1 MDAAVE
7 VGVGVQV
14 GVAVE
19 VGVEVEVEVEVTCSK
34 RVAKKFSAV
43 RMPPLGP
50 SWYCFM
56 TSR

>member
-1 MDAAVE
+1 M
-7 VGVGVQV
+7 
-14 GVAVE
+14 
-19 VGVEVEVEVEVTCSK
+19 EVEVEITCSK